1 MVFTIMGLF
10 IVWYV
15 PVGLEPV
22 EALLGVPVV
31 RQLPTAATV
40 LLPATTLAT
49 VSVRLVFCCCNK
61 INTIFNNMSL
71 TTFTIL
77 FGRNIGEINVIS
89 SITAIKFINNLL
101 RGTAVYKTLN

>member
-61 INTIFNNMSL
+61 INTIFNNMY
-71 TTFTIL
+71 
-77 FGRNIGEINVIS
+77 NIYHIPKPLSEETS
-89 SITAIKFINNLL
+89 ARLM
-101 RGTAVYKTLN
+101 